1 MPLSIGLMT
10 YSMVTV
16 AMSSIAPTPVVVIS
30 RVVASTVEAHS
41 NTPLVA
47 FDRLGDQATTATVV
61 QCMDN

>member
-1 MPLSIGLMT
+1 
-10 YSMVTV
+10 MVTV

-61 QCMDN
+61 QCMDD